1 MSLER
6 YFGQP
11 YAGHMTTYRTPP
23 SLSWLLD
30 NRRRI
35 AGQIEKI
42 EEKLAKFGE
51 KYARAK
57 IIVDQH
63 DIHLP
68 RVIRALKADLRSL
81 DQTIGLHQVAVD
93 LDLALV
99 PPIREQVRRQRYGNM
114 TPTIHSCF
122 ALAPREWKTTNEI
135 ATFVT
140 SKRYPDI
147 RDYEFPDYRDA
158 VHRHLK
164 AMQKR
169 GQVEQMLAKGI
180 GKQSLWR
187 GIKMITGLTAHT
199 DDDSL
204 GNSRETTGIN
214 PLEISSES
222 GPQNAV

>member
-1 MSLER
+1 MSLEQYLDR
-6 YFGQP
+6 P
-11 YAGHMTTYRTPP
+11 YAGLMTTYRTPP

-35 AGQIEKI
+35 AGQLQKI
-42 EEKLAKFGE
+42 EEKLAKCAA

-114 TPTIHSCF
+114 TPTIYACF
-122 ALAPREWKTTNEI
+122 SLAPREWKTTNEI

-147 RDYEFPDYRDA
+147 RDYEFLDYRDA

-164 AMQKR
+164 AMHKR

-199 DDDSL
+199 DGDFPDS
-204 GNSRETTGIN
+204 SRETTETGPLGI
-214 PLEISSES
+214 S
-222 GPQNAV
+222 GE